1 MTTDTISSQVRRSID
16 ALTDEE
22 AGTPVEL
29 LFVGEGTVWL
39 VVDPDR
45 IASQEAMIDVFRA
58 VEDIPGVETLS
69 VERNDVGRI
78 EYDNAP

>member
-58 VEDIPGVETLS
+58 VEDVPGVETIY
-69 VERNDVGRI
+69 VERSDVGRI